1 MSSPTGQQESLI
13 ISMMIDAKEGRDV
26 VTADIVGAYLLAQ
39 MNDYVLVKLTGKL
52 VETMC
57 IISDTYK
64 KQYVTLENGKKVLYL
79 RLKKSLY
86 GCMQSAILWYDTFKG
101 CLEDLGFKINKY
113 DPCVANMMIGG
124 KQCTICWYV
133 DDTKISHHEPKI
145 VTEVISK
152 IEERF
157 GKMVVTRG
165 KKHNFVGMDVEF
177 MDSGTVKIMMK

>member
-1 MSSPTGQQESLI
+1 MSSPTVQQESLI

-26 VTADIVGAYLLAQ
+26 ATADIVDAYLLAQ
-39 MNDYVLVKLTGKL
+39 MDDYILAKLTGKL

-64 KQYVTLENGKKVLYL
+64 QYVTLEIGKKVLYL
-79 RLKKSLY
+79 RLKKALY
-86 GCMQSAILWYDTFKG
+86 GYMQSAILWYDTFKG

-124 KQCTICWYV
+124 KQYTICWYM
-133 DDTKISHHEPKI
+133 DDTKISHHEPKVI
-145 VTEVISK
+145 TEVISK
-152 IEERF
+152 IEEQF

-177 MDSGTVKIMMK
+177 MDNGTVKILMKE